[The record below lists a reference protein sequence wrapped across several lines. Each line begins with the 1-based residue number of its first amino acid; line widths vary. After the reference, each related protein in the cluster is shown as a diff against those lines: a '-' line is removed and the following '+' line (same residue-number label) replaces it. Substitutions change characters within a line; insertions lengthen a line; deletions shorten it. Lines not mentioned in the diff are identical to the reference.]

1 MKTLIALLL
10 GLFASS
16 TLAFA
21 EVDARMFRF
30 PDVSESRITFVYAGD
45 IWVVEKQGGTARR
58 LSSPPGE
65 ETFPRFSP
73 DGSEIAFS
81 GNYDGNTDETSSPRP
96 AVSHAGSRITL
107 SPTAC
112 STGPRM
118 GHGCSSPHVA
128 KVAHSDSTVATAG
141 GLPVPYGEFGALST
155 DGGSLA
161 FTPKSRGFRNWKRYR
176 GGMAPEI
183 WLFDLESLDARN
195 LTNSDANDA
204 QPMWHGS
211 TLYFLSD
218 RGLGERSNIWALD
231 VASNDTDNDMRQ
243 ITRFADFD
251 VTFPAIGPAIWFS
264 RQAAD
269 STVCRSR
276 RRRPRKSTSIS

>member
-1 MKTLIALLL
+1 MLDWTPDGTRL
-10 GLFASS
+10 LFAS
-16 TLAFA
+16 
-21 EVDARMFRF
+21 
-30 PDVSESRITFVYAGD
+30 
-45 IWVVEKQGGTARR
+45 RR
-58 LSSPPGE
+58 KSGSQ
-65 ETFPRFSP
+65 RFSQL
-73 DGSEIAFS
+73 
-81 GNYDGNTDETSSPRP
+81 Y
-96 AVSHAGSRITL
+96 
-107 SPTAC
+107 
-112 STGPRM
+112 
-118 GHGCSSPHVA
+118 
-128 KVAHSDSTVATAG
+128 TVATAG
-141 GLPVPYGEFGALST
+141 GLPEKLPVPYGEFGALST